1 MLGGAAFFGGRRL
14 SFVISVILLGIAAS
28 GEAVA
33 SPSAIDQCVEL
44 YQLWAR
50 YESHSTFHSG
60 QKARAEFALQCDC
73 FQGRHASGMGEF
85 RKMLQRGLVP
95 IPER

>member
-1 MLGGAAFFGGRRL
+1 MPGE
-14 SFVISVILLGIAAS
+14 VIG
-28 GEAVA
+28 
-33 SPSAIDQCVEL
+33 SPSAVDHCVEL

-50 YESHSTFHSG
+50 YEAHSTFHSG

-73 FQGRHASGMGEF
+73 LGGRYASGIGEL
-85 RKMLQRGLVP
+85 RKMLQRGLIP